1 MRNFIK
7 FGLAKLGSVFLVIEA
22 LFLIDILI
30 TILVWPKI
38 YLGSWIGLVLLTL
51 LNIVLI
57 IEWYGERRIR

>member
-1 MRNFIK
+1 MIGFIK

-22 LFLIDILI
+22 LFLIDILV

-38 YLGSWIGLVLLTL
+38 YLGFWIGLVLLTL

-57 IEWYGERRIR
+57 IEWYGERIK